1 MNALSATGLSL
12 EVDRRW
18 LLREVD
24 FELKPG
30 EMLGL
35 IGPNGAGK
43 TTLLRLLTGLISPTS
58 GQIRLSGAPLAS
70 TPARVRA
77 RTIAYLPQNT
87 VAHWPVTVERILE
100 LGRIPH
106 LESWT
111 RPGPADER
119 VIESVMRRTDI
130 VPLRDRPINTLS
142 GGERAR
148 VLLARALVTEPAVLL
163 ADEPVAA
170 LDPSHQMDVMAL
182 IREHCASGRS
192 AVVVLHDLRLAAHYC
207 DRFQLLLDGR
217 NLAVGGVG
225 EVFTRDNLER
235 AYEITIDDDFESVSD
250 AIRLTWRS
258 TGASN
263 GSARPL

>member
-1 MNALSATGLSL
+1 MTALSATGLAL

-207 DRFQLLLDGR
+207 DRLQLLLDGATLAAGR
-217 NLAVGGVG
+217 PAAVITDAHLQQAFGVQVRHPGQSLLEAFNL
-225 EVFTRDNLER
+225 NWKK
-235 AYEITIDDDFESVSD
+235 SD
-250 AIRLTWRS
+250 
-258 TGASN
+258 
-263 GSARPL
+263 